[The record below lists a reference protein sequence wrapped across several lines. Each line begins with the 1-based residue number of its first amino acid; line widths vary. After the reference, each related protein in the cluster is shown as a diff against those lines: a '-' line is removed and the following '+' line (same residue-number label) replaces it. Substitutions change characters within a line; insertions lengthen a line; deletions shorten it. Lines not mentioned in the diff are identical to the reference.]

1 MTEQTKTPDTDHLAR
16 FDKEFLSTSYLAVA
30 MEVYDAMS
38 GITAGIAENA
48 EDFADL
54 NRAYFHGFGEWL
66 KNLDESD
73 VNFIIGL
80 AAERAAE
87 KEAEADG
94 PVETGA

>member
-54 NRAYFHGFGEWL
+54 NHAYFHGFGEWL

-73 VNFIIGL
+73 VKAII
-80 AAERAAE
+80 AISVERSAIV
-87 KEAEADG
+87 EAEADA